1 MTRAFDTRVREMA
14 ELDNALRGK
23 APVKRRFFDE
33 TPLT

>member
-1 MTRAFDTRVREMA
+1 MIRAFDTRVREMA

-23 APVKRRFFDE
+23 APIKHRFFDG